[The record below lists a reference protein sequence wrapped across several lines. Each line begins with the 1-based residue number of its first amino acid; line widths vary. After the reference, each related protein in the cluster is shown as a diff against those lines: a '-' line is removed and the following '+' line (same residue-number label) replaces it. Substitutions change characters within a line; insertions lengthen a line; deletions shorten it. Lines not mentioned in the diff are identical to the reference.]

1 MDIKNVKSRNLDVKQ
16 KLNVKK
22 LKLLNIN
29 GLIKENVQKKIIFV
43 NNQVLNHKEK
53 DVVHGK

>member
-1 MDIKNVKSRNLDVKQ
+1 MDIKNVKPKNSDVKQ
-16 KLNVKK
+16 KPNVKK
-22 LKLLNIN
+22 LKLLNTN
-29 GLIKENVQKKIIFV
+29 GSIKENVQKKIIFV